1 MTVLE
6 KIKACVDNFDC
17 ETDNVDKLI
26 ALAYYIGKEKA
37 TKDISDQYNALLR
50 EQRERANACRYK
62 HLAHSVIGDKQ
73 FIYSPD
79 YAGDMTEAFGS
90 DETNI

>member
-6 KIKACVDNFDC
+6 KVKTCVNNLECDKDC
-17 ETDNVDKLI
+17 VEKLI
-26 ALAYYIGKEKA
+26 ALAYYIGKEEA
-37 TKDISDQYNALLR
+37 TRDISDKYN
-50 EQRERANACRYK
+50 ERANACRYK
-62 HLAHSVIGDKQ
+62 HMAHFVIGDTK

>member
-6 KIKACVDNFDC
+6 KVKTCVNNLECDKDC
-17 ETDNVDKLI
+17 VEKLI
-26 ALAYYIGKEKA
+26 ALAYYIGKEEA
-37 TKDISDQYNALLR
+37 ARDISDKYNALLR

-62 HLAHSVIGDKQ
+62 HMAHYVIGDTK